1 MERGSREREV
11 WLLPL
16 MNKRRM
22 MLKEWKREQEGE
34 KWDFWK
40 VCEGWA

>member
-22 MLKEWKREQEGE
+22 ML
-34 KWDFWK
+34 
-40 VCEGWA
+40 